1 MHIKILRSIVTTCKE
16 EMEHFQI
23 IKYEMKN
30 AIIMRQNSFM
40 HEVEMQKLF
49 KDDQMIRPMVDF
61 VPSSEPGGPLMILK
75 PFEQTLWEARNT
87 RPFSVPEIKWIM
99 KGVLLGLYTVHI
111 KDLVYTD
118 LKMEN
123 VGMQGF
129 ENDRPNENIRNLI
142 VRLSDCGPISKPSQR
157 EVTSLTYRSPE
168 IHFGKPWSQSCDIWS
183 WGIILAQLFLARV
196 DFKKPGMYDNISA
209 GSLEEKAKAIRDAL
223 AIDFNLHSVPY
234 YAQDERISKL
244 LPQPQPDTAYMW
256 ANSMFESGVAA
267 EAQILETGYLEE
279 SNSLCS

>member
-1 MHIKILRSIVTTCKE
+1 
-16 EMEHFQI
+16 
-23 IKYEMKN
+23 
-30 AIIMRQNSFM
+30 M
-40 HEVEMQKLF
+40 HEVEMQRLF

-99 KGVLLGLYTVHI
+99 KGVLLGLYTVHM

-142 VRLSDCGPISKPSQR
+142 VRLSDCGAISKPSQR

-168 IHFGKPWSQSCDIWS
+168 IHFGKSWSQTCDIWS
-183 WGIILAQLFLARV
+183 WGIIV
-196 DFKKPGMYDNISA
+196 NIASN
-209 GSLEEKAKAIRDAL
+209 IT
-223 AIDFNLHSVPY
+223 
-234 YAQDERISKL
+234 KL
-244 LPQPQPDTAYMW
+244 R
-256 ANSMFESGVAA
+256 
-267 EAQILETGYLEE
+267 
-279 SNSLCS
+279 